1 MGGDFLTQFFYYRF
15 AGAAILTIVLLL
27 LGDFTRRS
35 FERCLC
41 GRFSFVIALVV
52 MTVEA
57 IFYFRADFRLSSAAA
72 LIGSMGLFLL
82 YCLICKEWIKWVVAV
97 AFVILAYWMFGYG
110 CFVFVLLVVLHAFF
124 CTTAQFVG
132 VVLLIVFALYNG
144 YNKQKEEIMNYDFL
158 IRSKQWDKVVQ
169 KAQKKS
175 PNTPMSVADLN
186 LALAKTGEMSDHMR
200 PFYRMDSVR
209 HTDESWFTSE

>member
-1 MGGDFLTQFFYYRF
+1 MRSRLSIYYTYGIIALWAIACFVFFQVFYSYHFFYKEQTQLFLFSADYLNTYFSKPAWLACMGGDFLTQFFYYRF

-110 CFVFVLLVVLHAFF
+110 CFVFVLLVVLHDIGQPKGWIKLV
-124 CTTAQFVG
+124 CLC
-132 VVLLIVFALYNG
+132 LLLVFR
-144 YNKQKEEIMNYDFL
+144 FL
-158 IRSKQWDKVVQ
+158 CGHIIC
-169 KAQKKS
+169 S
-175 PNTPMSVADLN
+175 PGRQV
-186 LALAKTGEMSDHMR
+186 
-200 PFYRMDSVR
+200 
-209 HTDESWFTSE
+209 